1 MINLAHLALIQIV
14 MDAIRQ
20 RATIAFQNTSF
31 KMELVQ
37 NAPQFV
43 MNAKDQLKTT
53 ASIAILD
60 TTFLIQVEDASNAT
74 KLAQYVMVQMI
85 ITAQNALKD
94 TLWLKIKKFCQK
106 LKEKDAQS
114 VNSDASNAI
123 A

>member
-31 KMELVQ
+31 KMEPVQ
-37 NAPQFV
+37 NVPQFV

-85 ITAQNALKD
+85 ITAQNVLKD